1 MYSLERKRIFAILH
15 FTEDCTKC
23 HGLRPIQRRQQSLEK
38 EGTMALKMI
47 DTNTGEIHD
56 PTDDEFA
63 YRTED
68 DDIDDVIE
76 EDDRPEEG
84 EDDQDALTRA
94 GDEIVE
100 GGRYQ
105 HTGNCLYCG
114 QARMIYTA
122 NGLEDQHKLDE
133 FATMRCTCEPALQY
147 QQRVARVFTAKA
159 NLREVAADVDP
170 DIVAIAER
178 GIKMIGDR
186 MIAGITIKFGRR
198 VLKAQGKSTGSIVVE
213 LTETTKDTREA

>member
-1 MYSLERKRIFAILH
+1 
-15 FTEDCTKC
+15 
-23 HGLRPIQRRQQSLEK
+23 
-38 EGTMALKMI
+38 MALKMI
-47 DTNTGEIHD
+47 DTSTGEIHD

-63 YRTED
+63 YRTEN

-84 EDDQDALTRA
+84 EDDQDNLTRG

-122 NGLEDQHKLDE
+122 RGLEDQRKLDE

-159 NLREVAADVDP
+159 NLREVAAGVDP
-170 DIVAIAER
+170 DIVAIAEK
-178 GIKMIGDR
+178 GIK

>member
-1 MYSLERKRIFAILH
+1 
-15 FTEDCTKC
+15 
-23 HGLRPIQRRQQSLEK
+23 
-38 EGTMALKMI
+38 MALKMI
-47 DTNTGEIHD
+47 DTSTGEIREPD
-56 PTDDEFA
+56 PIDDEFS
-63 YRTED
+63 YRAEN

-84 EDDQDALTRA
+84 EDDQDDLTRG
-94 GDEIVE
+94 GDEIIE

-105 HTGNCLYCG
+105 HTGTCLYCG
-114 QARMIYTA
+114 QSRMIYTA
-122 NGLEDQHKLDE
+122 NGLEDQRKLDK
-133 FATMRCTCEPALQY
+133 FATLRCTCELAIEDQK
-147 QQRVARVFTAKA
+147 RVARVFAAKA

-170 DIVAIAER
+170 DIVAIVEK

>member
-1 MYSLERKRIFAILH
+1 MYSLELKRIFAILH

-23 HGLRPIQRRQQSLEK
+23 HGLRLIQRRQQSLEK
-38 EGTMALKMI
+38 EETMALKMI

-76 EDDRPEEG
+76 EDDRPEED

-133 FATMRCTCEPALQY
+133 FATMRCTCKPALEY
-147 QQRVARVFTAKA
+147 QQRVARVITAKA
-159 NLREVAADVDP
+159 NLREVAAGVDP

-186 MIAGITIKFGRR
+186 MIAGITTKFGRR
-198 VLKAQGKSTGSIVVE
+198 VLKAAGKSTGSIVVE

>member
-1 MYSLERKRIFAILH
+1 
-15 FTEDCTKC
+15 
-23 HGLRPIQRRQQSLEK
+23 
-38 EGTMALKMI
+38 MALKMI

-56 PTDDEFA
+56 PTDDEFS
-63 YRTED
+63 YRTEN

-76 EDDRPEEG
+76 EDDRPEED

-133 FATMRCTCEPALQY
+133 FATMRCTCEPALEY
-147 QQRVARVFTAKA
+147 QQRAARVITAKA
-159 NLREVAADVDP
+159 NLREVAAGVDP
-170 DIVAIAER
+170 DIVAIAEKA
-178 GIKMIGDR
+178 IEMIGDR

-198 VLKAQGKSTGSIVVE
+198 VLKAQGKSTGLIVVE

>member
-1 MYSLERKRIFAILH
+1 
-15 FTEDCTKC
+15 
-23 HGLRPIQRRQQSLEK
+23 
-38 EGTMALKMI
+38 MALKI
-47 DTNTGEIHD
+47 VDTNTGEIHD
-56 PTDDEFA
+56 PVDDEFS
-63 YRTED
+63 YRTGND
-68 DDIDDVIE
+68 DVDDVIE

-84 EDDQDALTRA
+84 EDGQDDLTRG

-105 HTGNCLYCG
+105 HTGTCLYCG
-114 QARMIYTA
+114 QSRMIYTA
-122 NGLEDQHKLDE
+122 NGLEDQRKLDE
-133 FATMRCTCEPALQY
+133 FATLRCTCEPALEY
-147 QQRVARVFTAKA
+147 QQRAARVIAAKA
-159 NLREVAADVDP
+159 NLREVAAGVDP
-170 DIVAIAER
+170 DIVAIAEK

>member
-1 MYSLERKRIFAILH
+1 MYSLELKRIFAILH
-15 FTEDCTKC
+15 FTEDCEMPWPPPHTAEAAVT
-23 HGLRPIQRRQQSLEK
+23 R
-38 EGTMALKMI
+38 EGGKMALKMI
-47 DTNTGEIHD
+47 DTDTGEIHD
-56 PTDDEFA
+56 PTDDEFS
-63 YRTED
+63 YRTEN

-94 GDEIVE
+94 SDEIIE

-122 NGLEDQHKLDE
+122 RGLEDQRKLDE
-133 FATMRCTCEPALQY
+133 FATMRCTCEQALQY
-147 QQRVARVFTAKA
+147 QQRVARVITAKA
-159 NLREVAADVDP
+159 NLREVAAGVDP
-170 DIVAIAER
+170 DIVAIAEK

>member
-1 MYSLERKRIFAILH
+1 
-15 FTEDCTKC
+15 
-23 HGLRPIQRRQQSLEK
+23 
-38 EGTMALKMI
+38 MALKMI
-47 DTNTGEIHD
+47 DTSTGEIRD
-56 PTDDEFA
+56 PDPIDDEFS
-63 YRTED
+63 YRTEN

-84 EDDQDALTRA
+84 EDAQDDLARG

-105 HTGNCLYCG
+105 HTGTCLYCG
-114 QARMIYTA
+114 QNMMIYTA
-122 NGLEDQHKLDE
+122 NALEGQRKLDE

-147 QQRVARVFTAKA
+147 QQRMARVFTAKA

-170 DIVAIAER
+170 DIVAIAEK

-186 MIAGITIKFGRR
+186 AIAGITIKFGRR
-198 VLKAQGKSTGSIVVE
+198 VLKAHGKSTGSIVVE
-213 LTETTKDTREA
+213 LTETTKGTREA

>member
-1 MYSLERKRIFAILH
+1 MYSLELKRIFAILN

-23 HGLRPIQRRQQSLEK
+23 HGLRHIQRRQQSLEK

-47 DTNTGEIHD
+47 DTNTGEIRD
-56 PTDDEFA
+56 TDTINDEFA
-63 YRTED
+63 YRTEN

-76 EDDRPEEG
+76 

-100 GGRYQ
+100 GGRYK

-122 NGLEDQHKLDE
+122 RGLEDQRKLDE

-147 QQRVARVFTAKA
+147 QQRAARVFTAKA

-186 MIAGITIKFGRR
+186 MIAGITIKFGLR